1 MKALATKLA
10 VFTAVTLI
18 SVVPVLAGENGMGLS
33 SDDRFQKDEC
43 LLVAQTCRDS
53 VDTIQQ
59 RIGRLSKEIGKGTS
73 VYSRDELKR
82 LDSQLQDATRTLE
95 MLISNGA

>member
-18 SVVPVLAGENGMGLS
+18 SALPVLAGENGMGMS
-33 SDDRFQKDEC
+33 SGDNYQKDEC

-59 RIGRLSKEIGKGTS
+59 RIDRLSKEIGKGTS
-73 VYSRDELKR
+73 VYNGDELKR
-82 LDSQLQDATRTLE
+82 LNSQLQDATRTLE

>member
-18 SVVPVLAGENGMGLS
+18 SAVPVLAGEIGMGSGSGDKL
-33 SDDRFQKDEC
+33 QKDEC
-43 LLVAQTCRDS
+43 LLVAQSCRDS

-59 RIGRLSKEIGKGTS
+59 RIDRLSKEIGKGTS